1 MWMLHL
7 SVWNWNGF
15 CNKISSVIRPN
26 PSETHST
33 IQFETIE
40 NSLCPFHLII
50 IRWKGTEK
58 SCLFNDQRVPL
69 WKLQFRPS
77 YNTHPQP
84 SCVFVV
90 VSLKI
95 ISPFERD
102 RSFNYGLCSTGS
114 VWSDSFSTG
123 AQFLRR
129 ACSRSNCPK
138 CGKCSDCHLGTPLRL
153 PGCRIARLSGCQV
166 TFFPLSDKTLLL
178 IWTDFWSHA
187 LLCHIWPK
195 PHCFIG
201 LFDLFTETLYAI
213 VKSISLCV
221 YWHDMCKL
229 CIVSFNCM
237 ASILYHVFCMA
248 SILYHVL
255 KDKSQTNAALW
266 HFQSISQQSNQIRGR
281 CIGLVIFPI
290 QSGKKCKT
298 QFLNLISSLYLIP
311 EKL

>member
-33 IQFETIE
+33 IQFEAIE
-40 NSLCPFHLII
+40 NSLCPFYLII
-50 IRWKGTEK
+50 ICWKGTEK
-58 SCLFNDQRVPL
+58 SCLYNDQRVPL

-95 ISPFERD
+95 ISSFETD
-102 RSFNYGLCSTGS
+102 RSFNYELCSTGS

-166 TFFPLSDKTLLL
+166 TFFPLSGKTLLL

-195 PHCFIG
+195 PHCLIG
-201 LFDLFTETLYAI
+201 LFLLCSLKPFMLLLNPFLY
-213 VKSISLCV
+213 VFVDMTCV
-221 YWHDMCKL
+221 
-229 CIVSFNCM
+229 NCVLW
-237 ASILYHVFCMA
+237 ASIVWHPYMQKTCDVA
-248 SILYHVL
+248 EKAILA
-255 KDKSQTNAALW
+255 KKNCGKSA
-266 HFQSISQQSNQIRGR
+266 
-281 CIGLVIFPI
+281 
-290 QSGKKCKT
+290 
-298 QFLNLISSLYLIP
+298 
-311 EKL
+311 

>member
-95 ISPFERD
+95 ISSFETD

-201 LFDLFTETLYAI
+201 LFDLFT
-213 VKSISLCV
+213 
-221 YWHDMCKL
+221 
-229 CIVSFNCM
+229 VSC
-237 ASILYHVFCMA
+237 ILYGINLVSC
-248 SILYHVL
+248 IERQ
-255 KDKSQTNAALW
+255 KSNECSLMTFSVYFAA
-266 HFQSISQQSNQIRGR
+266 IKSNQREVHR
-281 CIGLVIFPI
+281 TCY
-290 QSGKKCKT
+290 
-298 QFLNLISSLYLIP
+298 ISNTIWQKVQNSIPQPHQPLYWIP
-311 EKL
+311 EKLLRMFFFRENGTFVKSWSKTTMIISHLES

>member
-95 ISPFERD
+95 ISSFETD

-221 YWHDMCKL
+221 YWHDVCKL

-237 ASILYHVFCMA
+237 ASILYHVF
-248 SILYHVL
+248 
-255 KDKSQTNAALW
+255 
-266 HFQSISQQSNQIRGR
+266 F
-281 CIGLVIFPI
+281 F
-290 QSGKKCKT
+290 
-298 QFLNLISSLYLIP
+298 
-311 EKL
+311 

>member
-84 SCVFVV
+84 SCVFVAM
-90 VSLKI
+90 SLKI
-95 ISPFERD
+95 ISSFETD
-102 RSFNYGLCSTGS
+102 LSFNYGLCSTGS

-123 AQFLRR
+123 AQFSRR

-153 PGCRIARLSGCQV
+153 PGCRIARSHSSH
-166 TFFPLSDKTLLL
+166 F
-178 IWTDFWSHA
+178 WT
-187 LLCHIWPK
+187 K
-195 PHCFIG
+195 PCF
-201 LFDLFTETLYAI
+201 
-213 VKSISLCV
+213 
-221 YWHDMCKL
+221 
-229 CIVSFNCM
+229 
-237 ASILYHVFCMA
+237 
-248 SILYHVL
+248 
-255 KDKSQTNAALW
+255 
-266 HFQSISQQSNQIRGR
+266 
-281 CIGLVIFPI
+281 
-290 QSGKKCKT
+290 
-298 QFLNLISSLYLIP
+298 
-311 EKL
+311 